1 MSLRNRESM
10 VTHVNAAP
18 RNVSRAL
25 LHLLA
30 NKIDAVTID
39 GTKNRKSGFS
49 TPAYHRSLIR
59 LALLEIGIT
68 PETPE
73 GHYEALG
80 INVDTAQLVTPGG
93 VDTDI
98 SLQLFTFT
106 NASAGLVVVDGDL
119 YLPGP
124 FRPAQS
130 VVVKV
135 GRSQHVVEKEKNM
148 YGDSYVM
155 QEVIPTG
162 IPMMR
167 VPSLDPATI
176 AVHGEQ
182 LLEGTISTIQTGANS
197 SL

>member
-18 RNVSRAL
+18 RNVSKAL
-25 LHLLA
+25 LDLFA
-30 NKIDAVTID
+30 NKIDAVAID

-49 TPAYHRSLIR
+49 APAYHHSLIR

-80 INVDTAQLVTPGG
+80 INVDTAQLVTTGS

-98 SLQLFTFT
+98 SLQLFTFSK
-106 NASAGLVVVDGDL
+106 ASTGLVVEDADL

-130 VVVKV
+130 VIVKV
-135 GRSQHVVEKEKNM
+135 GRSQQVAEKEKDL

-162 IPMMR
+162 IPMMQ
-167 VPSLDPATI
+167 VPSLETATI
-176 AVHGEQ
+176 AVHG
-182 LLEGTISTIQTGANS
+182 
-197 SL
+197 